1 MNTIEY
7 NEKEYQTYKS
17 QLKTLIDIIKES
29 NELTYNTELRLYLLL
44 CEAYYHTR

>member
-1 MNTIEY
+1 MESTNYST
-7 NEKEYQTYKS
+7 KEYEEYKER
-17 QLKTLIDIIKES
+17 LKTLIDIIKDS